1 MSVMYATAG
10 HFVEPHARPGA
21 GAPFVAVAGLSARM
35 LAQSAAHAGYQVAA
49 LDLFGDRD
57 TRLYS
62 KLWIDIGDIGAHGLS
77 IDRGKLRAA
86 LQRVARLPRLL
97 GFVTGSGL
105 EPHID
110 FLQHAQGLPQ
120 LPRLIGNDADA
131 TAAVREP
138 RRFFALLDELG
149 IAHPEVAFERPARPE
164 GWLRK
169 QADGCGG
176 THIRAAANADPDADA
191 DSSGYFQRRSA
202 GLSMSALFLA
212 ARREAS
218 IVGYAEQLCIAS
230 GALPYVHAG
239 SLGPIDLPA
248 RVTEQIAFA
257 VRSIASRANLR
268 GLHSLDFLLDG
279 DDVSVLEVNARPSST
294 MALYERASRDAW
306 PRGLLAAHI
315 DACLHDRLPAPRMS
329 AQMNAPTNAPTNA
342 PMHAPMNA
350 PACRVAQQVVF
361 APEAF
366 TATRRFSDALYVDPV
381 CHDIPNAG
389 TRIEAGQPVCTVLV
403 TGDSRAALQRE
414 LQRHTQRLLQRI
426 ETCLEPSHEPVD

>member
-1 MSVMYATAG
+1 MYATAG
-10 HFVEPHARPGA
+10 HFAEPRARPDGA
-21 GAPFVAVAGLSARM
+21 APFVAVAGLSARM
-35 LAQSAAHAGYQVAA
+35 LAQSAAHAGYQVVA

-62 KLWIDIGDIGAHGLS
+62 KLWVDIGGQGLS

-86 LQRVARLPRLL
+86 LERVARLPRLI
-97 GFVTGSGL
+97 GFVAGSGL

-110 FLQHAQGLPQ
+110 FVQHTAQ

-149 IAHPEVAFERPARPE
+149 IAHPDVAFERPEHPE
-164 GWLRK
+164 GWLHK
-169 QADGCGG
+169 LAEGCGG
-176 THIRAAANADPDADA
+176 THIRAAANANPNADADA
-191 DSSGYFQRRSA
+191 SARSSCYFQRQSA
-202 GLSMSALFLA
+202 GVSMSALFLA

-218 IVGYAEQLCIAS
+218 IIGYAEQLCVPS

-248 RVTEQIAFA
+248 RVTEQIACA

-268 GLHSLDFLLDG
+268 GLHSVDFLLDG
-279 DDVSVLEVNARPSST
+279 DSVNVLEINARPSST
-294 MALYERASRDAW
+294 MALYERSSRDAW

-315 DACLHDRLPAPRMS
+315 DACLHDRLPAPRV
-329 AQMNAPTNAPTNA
+329 N
-342 PMHAPMNA
+342 APMNA
-350 PACRVAQQVVF
+350 PMNAPSCRVAQQVVF

-366 TATRRFSDALYVDPV
+366 TATRRFSDTLYVDPV

-414 LQRHTQRLLQRI
+414 LQRHTQRLLQHI
-426 ETCLEPSHEPVD
+426 ETCLEPAHESVDSHG

>member
-1 MSVMYATAG
+1 MSATAG
-10 HFVEPHARPGA
+10 HFAEPRAQPDGS
-21 GAPFVAVAGLSARM
+21 APFVAVAGLSARM

-62 KLWIDIGDIGAHGLS
+62 KLWIDIGGQGLS

-110 FLQHAQGLPQ
+110 VLQHAAQ

-138 RRFFALLDELG
+138 RRFFAMLDELG
-149 IAHPEVAFERPARPE
+149 IAHPDVALERPERPE

-176 THIRAAANADPDADA
+176 THIRAAANADADANADAEA
-191 DSSGYFQRRSA
+191 DSSRYFQRMSA
-202 GLSMSALFLA
+202 GLSMSALFIA

-218 IVGYAEQLCIAS
+218 IVGYAEQLCVAS

-248 RVTEQIAFA
+248 RVTEQIGFA

-315 DACLHDRLPAPRMS
+315 DACLDDRLPAARTNTP
-329 AQMNAPTNAPTNA
+329 MNT
-342 PMHAPMNA
+342 PMNA
-350 PACRVAQQVVF
+350 PSCRVAQQVVF

-426 ETCLEPSHEPVD
+426 EICLEPSHESVD

>member
-1 MSVMYATAG
+1 MYATAG
-10 HFVEPHARPGA
+10 HFAEPRARPSGD
-21 GAPFVAVAGLSARM
+21 APFVAVAGLSGRM
-35 LAQSAAHAGYQVAA
+35 LAQSAAHAGYQVVA

-62 KLWIDIGDIGAHGLS
+62 KLWIDIGGQGLS

-86 LQRVARLPRLL
+86 LERVARLPRLL

-110 FLQHAQGLPQ
+110 FVQHAAQ
-120 LPRLIGNDADA
+120 LPRMIGNDPDA

-138 RRFFALLDELG
+138 CRFFALLDELG
-149 IAHPEVAFERPARPE
+149 IAHPDVAFERPKHPE
-164 GWLRK
+164 GWLHK
-169 QADGCGG
+169 LADGCGG
-176 THIRAAANADPDADA
+176 THIRAAANANANADTDANADA
-191 DSSGYFQRRSA
+191 RSSGYFQRQSA
-202 GLSMSALFLA
+202 GASMSALFLA

-218 IVGYAEQLCIAS
+218 IIGYAEQLCVPS

-239 SLGPIDLPA
+239 SLGPVDLPA
-248 RVTEQIAFA
+248 RVTEQIGFA

-268 GLHSLDFLLDG
+268 GLHSIDFLLDG
-279 DDVSVLEVNARPSST
+279 DSVSVLEVNARPSST
-294 MALYERASRDAW
+294 MALYERSSRIAW

-315 DACLHDRLPAPRMS
+315 DACLHDRLPDSRM
-329 AQMNAPTNAPTNA
+329 N
-342 PMHAPMNA
+342 APMNA
-350 PACRVAQQVVF
+350 PSCRVAQQVVF
-361 APEAF
+361 APAAF
-366 TATRRFSDALYVDPV
+366 TATRRFSDTLYVDPV

-414 LQRHTQRLLQRI
+414 LQRHTQRLLQHI
-426 ETCLEPSHEPVD
+426 ETCLEPAHEPVDSHG

>member
-1 MSVMYATAG
+1 MMYTTAG
-10 HFVEPHARPGA
+10 HFAEPRARPGE

-35 LAQSAAHAGYQVAA
+35 LAQSAAHAGYQVVA

-62 KLWIDIGDIGAHGLS
+62 KLWIDIGGQGLS
-77 IDRGKLRAA
+77 IDRGKLQAA
-86 LQRVARLPRLL
+86 LERVARLPRLL

-110 FLQHAQGLPQ
+110 FLQHALGLTR
-120 LPRLIGNDADA
+120 LPRLIGNDARA
-131 TAAVREP
+131 AAAVREP

-149 IAHPEVAFERPARPE
+149 IAHPDVAFERPERPE

-176 THIRAAANADPDADA
+176 THIRAAASADANADAQA
-191 DSSGYFQRRSA
+191 NSSGYFQRQSA
-202 GLSMSALFLA
+202 GLSMSALFIA
-212 ARREAS
+212 AQRDAS
-218 IVGYAEQLCIAS
+218 IVGYAEQLCVAS

-279 DDVSVLEVNARPSST
+279 DDISVLEVNARPSST
-294 MALYERASRDAW
+294 MALYERAARDAW

-315 DACLHDRLPAPRMS
+315 DACLHDRLPGSRM
-329 AQMNAPTNAPTNA
+329 NGPTS
-342 PMHAPMNA
+342 APMNA
-350 PACRVAQQVVF
+350 PISAPSCRVAQQVVF

-366 TATRRFSDALYVDPV
+366 TVTRRFSDTLYVDPV

-403 TGDSRAALQRE
+403 TGDSRASLQRE
-414 LQRHTQRLLQRI
+414 LQRHTQRLLQHI
-426 ETCLEPSHEPVD
+426 ETCLEPAHESVDSHG